1 MGQKFSKKKSTKPI
15 IEAKS
20 ETYQYSSQS
29 EEYKY
34 TPVKRTYTDADAST
48 AFNQEITE
56 KEKLEKY
63 YNTSSELPELFTM
76 KGKKKWCRV
85 VDVYDGDTITI
96 LYFNDV
102 DCKDMRKEKF
112 RLYGIDTPE
121 LKPLKTA
128 ENREMIIDKAKEA
141 KNYLSDLILN
151 KTVFISFTE
160 EEKYGRRMGT
170 IYFSNSPYEK
180 SINDLLVDNG
190 YAKKYFGGKKE

>member
-1 MGQKFSKKKSTKPI
+1 MGQKISKKNSSTPI
-15 IEAKS
+15 MGASSGTQQYSLPKDS
-20 ETYQYSSQS
+20 YQYA
-29 EEYKY
+29 
-34 TPVKRTYTDADAST
+34 PVKRTYTDTDLST
-48 AFNQEITE
+48 ELNQDFNE

-63 YNTSSELPELFTM
+63 DDKLPELFTM
-76 KGKKKWCRV
+76 KGKKKWCRI

-102 DCKDMRKEKF
+102 YCKDIRKEKF
-112 RLYGIDTPE
+112 RLYGVDTPE

-151 KTVFISFTE
+151 KTVYISFTE

-170 IYFSNSPYEK
+170 IYLSNSPYEK
-180 SINDLLVDNG
+180 SVNDLLVEKG
-190 YAKKYFGGKKE
+190 HAKKYYGGKKE

>member
-1 MGQKFSKKKSTKPI
+1 MGQKFSKKNSSLSVMGTG
-15 IEAKS
+15 
-20 ETYQYSSQS
+20 TQQYSSPKDSYQ
-29 EEYKY
+29 YA
-34 TPVKRTYTDADAST
+34 PVKRTYTDEDTCIST
-48 AFNQEITE
+48 ALNQEICE

-63 YNTSSELPELFTM
+63 HDRLPELFTM

-96 LYFNDV
+96 LYFTDV

-112 RLYGIDTPE
+112 RLYGVDTPE

-151 KTVFISFTE
+151 KTVYISFTE

-170 IYFSNSPYEK
+170 IYLSSSPYEK
-180 SINDLLVDNG
+180 SVNDLLVEKG
-190 YAKKYFGGKKE
+190 HAKKYYGGKKE